1 MFGQSLGLLL
11 LFSVSCWSENTIAQ
25 GPGQLVNVDRGEAFD
40 VYIGRDKEWSADTR
54 WGNPFYIG
62 PDGTR
67 EEVIEKYR
75 NWILQ
80 QPELLAALPM
90 LEGKTLGCH
99 CKPEACHGDVLL
111 ELLQKARRVA
121 RGDFESD

>member
-1 MFGQSLGLLL
+1 MCRIALGLLL
-11 LFSVSCWSENTIAQ
+11 LFSVSCWDGKTSAP
-25 GPGQLVNVDRGEAFD
+25 GPTQLVNVDRGEAFD
-40 VYIGRDKEWSADTR
+40 VYIGRDKEWGADTR
-54 WGNPFYIG
+54 WGNPFHIG

-67 EEVIEKYR
+67 EEVIVKYR

-90 LEGKTLGCH
+90 LEGKILGCH

-111 ELLQKARRVA
+111 ELLKEARQTAGRA
-121 RGDFESD
+121 SESN